1 MIIISNLES
10 EWVVHGW
17 YMLRGTTDRRSTK
30 GLLKNCVGKRE
41 AKLYPSLTEK
51 ESGVLDLKVSFNIIS
66 NTNFYLFV
74 RTIYQIHFMQLPPVA
89 LLFLWANTVA
99 SFHKKRE
106 SELE

>member
-1 MIIISNLES
+1 M
-10 EWVVHGW
+10 GGTC
-17 YMLRGTTDRRSTK
+17 LRDRKSTQ

-51 ESGVLDLKVSFNIIS
+51 ESGVLDLKVSFNMIS
-66 NTNFYLFV
+66 NTNFHLFV
-74 RTIYQIHFMQLPPVA
+74 RSIYQIHFMQLHPVA

-106 SELE
+106 RAGVAVVGKVYRGQR